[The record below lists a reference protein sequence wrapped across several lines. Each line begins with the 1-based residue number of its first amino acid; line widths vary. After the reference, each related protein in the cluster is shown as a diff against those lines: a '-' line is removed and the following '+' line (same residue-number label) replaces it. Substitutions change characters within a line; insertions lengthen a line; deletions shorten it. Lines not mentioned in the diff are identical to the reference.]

1 MKFYLKQEWDALFRI
16 ECSKAIKT
24 PSIGVF
30 LSGMKIVQQY
40 LTNTENLLELINYDY
55 ELNAE
60 YQSVF
65 GKYHKLTS
73 TVS

>member
-1 MKFYLKQEWDALFRI
+1 
-16 ECSKAIKT
+16 
-24 PSIGVF
+24 
-30 LSGMKIVQQY
+30 MKIVQQY
-40 LTNTENLLELINYDY
+40 LTNAENLLELINYDY